1 MLRKLSFVFQ
11 TPIKKIKTF
20 LNNIK
25 MFSKGTFLL
34 LKIIRS
40 VYEMQV
46 SDFKNQLLPKDK
58 YHPNTEHSKI
68 LAESECV
75 H

>member
-58 YHPNTEHSKI
+58 YPNAEHS
-68 LAESECV
+68 SECV

>member
-1 MLRKLSFVFQ
+1 
-11 TPIKKIKTF
+11 
-20 LNNIK
+20 

-58 YHPNTEHSKI
+58 YPNAEHS
-68 LAESECV
+68 SECV